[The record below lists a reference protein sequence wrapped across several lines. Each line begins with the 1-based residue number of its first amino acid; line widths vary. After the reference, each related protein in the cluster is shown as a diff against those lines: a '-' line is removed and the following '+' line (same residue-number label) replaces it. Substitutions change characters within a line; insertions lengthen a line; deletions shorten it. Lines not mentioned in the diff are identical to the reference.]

1 MATTTIRQKRGRRRL
16 WQLLAVVAVIA
27 VVGYFF
33 IEPASEASLAEYRM
47 GSVQM
52 GAVVSTVA
60 ATGTVNAVGTVEVT
74 SQVSGQIIEVL
85 VDYNSQVTEGQV
97 LARVNPES
105 FEIKLIQSEADLAIS
120 NASLVSSRASVER
133 ARADLRN
140 AEASLQGTMAQ
151 VANSRISL
159 ESAQRDWARH
169 QELFER
175 KVISNVALEQ
185 ARAQFEQAQASFDQ
199 INSNLTA
206 QTATLDGRRASLEIA
221 RSGVVTATAQVQQRE
236 ASLAAARIELAN
248 TAVRS
253 PVDGVIIER
262 AVEKGQ
268 TAASSTNANATLFTI
283 AENLRNMQVEVNVD
297 EADIGTIRE
306 GMRTTFT
313 VDSYPGR
320 EFNGVVSQVRF
331 APKTVQ
337 NVVTYIV
344 VVSAPNPDLALLP
357 GLTASVR
364 MIISEREDVLRIPNA
379 ALRFEPFGFEAPEQD
394 GRGRGG
400 GGSGP
405 AGGFGGGGD
414 VAAGGG
420 GAPADGGGGRGGG
433 RGGRGGGGLAAAV
446 PEGVNLTEDQQA
458 EVTELLGDV
467 RQEFG
472 ALRQQGVPQEEI
484 QSRLVARLE
493 EALMT
498 VMTDAQKEVYAAA
511 QDRGP
516 VAEADGGGA
525 APGGFGV
532 GGRGARGAGG
542 GGGGAPGE
550 LAPVEIRTARVF
562 LLDEAGIPQ
571 PMTVTVGTSDT
582 RFTELVRGDLE
593 DGQQLVVGASAAT
606 LAAQAN
612 AANQGGGL
620 RRFGF

>member
-120 NASLVSSRASVER
+120 NASLVSNRASVER

-140 AEASLQGTMAQ
+140 AEASLQGTIAQ
-151 VANSRISL
+151 VANSQISL
-159 ESAQRDWARH
+159 ESAQRDWGRQ

-206 QTATLDGRRASLEIA
+206 QTATLDGRRASLKIA
-221 RSGVVTATAQVQQRE
+221 QSGVVTATAQVQQRE

-379 ALRFEPFGFEAPEQD
+379 ALRFEPFGFEAPEQA
-394 GRGRGG
+394 GEGRGG
-400 GGSGP
+400 
-405 AGGFGGGGD
+405 GGGGD

-484 QSRLVARLE
+484 QARLVARLE

-511 QDRGP
+511 QDRDP
-516 VAEADGGGA
+516 VAAADGGGA
-525 APGGFGV
+525 APGGFGG

-542 GGGGAPGE
+542 GGGGGGGAPGA
-550 LAPVEIRTARVF
+550 LAPVETRTARVF

-612 AANQGGGL
+612 AANQGGGF

>member
-1 MATTTIRQKRGRRRL
+1 MATTTIRQKRRRRRL

-120 NASLVSSRASVER
+120 NASLVSNRASVER

-140 AEASLQGTMAQ
+140 AEASLQGTIAQ
-151 VANSRISL
+151 VANSQISL
-159 ESAQRDWARH
+159 ESAQRDWARQ

-379 ALRFEPFGFEAPEQD
+379 ALRFEPFGFEAPEQA
-394 GRGRGG
+394 GG
-400 GGSGP
+400 GR
-405 AGGFGGGGD
+405 GGGGD
-414 VAAGGG
+414 VAAEGG
-420 GAPADGGGGRGGG
+420 GAPADGGGGRGGRGG
-433 RGGRGGGGLAAAV
+433 RGGGRGGGGLAAAV

-484 QSRLVARLE
+484 QARLVARLE

-511 QDRGP
+511 QDRDP
-516 VAEADGGGA
+516 VAAADGGGA
-525 APGGFGV
+525 APGGFGG

-542 GGGGAPGE
+542 GGGGAPGA
-550 LAPVEIRTARVF
+550 LAPVETRTARVF

-612 AANQGGGL
+612 AANQGGGF

>member
-1 MATTTIRQKRGRRRL
+1 MATTTIRKKRGRRRL

-27 VVGYFF
+27 VAGYFF

-120 NASLVSSRASVER
+120 NASLVSNRASVER

-379 ALRFEPFGFEAPEQD
+379 ALRFEPFGFEAPEQA
-394 GRGRGG
+394 GG
-400 GGSGP
+400 GR
-405 AGGFGGGGD
+405 GGGGD
-414 VAAGGG
+414 VAAEGG
-420 GAPADGGGGRGGG
+420 GAPADGGGGRGG
-433 RGGRGGGGLAAAV
+433 RGGRGGGGGLAAAV

-484 QSRLVARLE
+484 QARLVARLE

-525 APGGFGV
+525 APGGFGG

-612 AANQGGGL
+612 AANQGGGF